1 MTHNIVRSK
10 DLELMKLNENLS
22 LDCLIEESHDA
33 VKSKLC
39 VSTESNS
46 LRSILFKVG
55 SVEKLRNGQ
64 LVAIYHNDIDVLAV
78 SKPLI
83 EKFLKNLEN
92 YDRRNLPLTESQEN
106 LLYFLYLITEDR
118 RFIPYMQSVVNG
130 GYGK

>member
-10 DLELMKLNENLS
+10 DLESMKLNENLS
-22 LDCLIEESHDA
+22 LDYLIEESHDA

-39 VSTESNS
+39 VSAESNS
-46 LRSILFKVG
+46 LISILFKVG

-78 SKPLI
+78 SKPLV

-92 YDRRNLPLTESQEN
+92 YDRRTLPLTESQEN